1 MNVPSLRV
9 SSKRPKFI
17 PLRTCSPPNLG
28 SMGGRCFCC
37 CQVLRSVEA
46 APSGAGFVAPAGRGR
61 RKGAIAAAPPSI
73 GRGVAALPPGIGELV
88 PSHTGC
94 PFCFLAAAT
103 VSSRGLV
110 QTFREGSCVGGT
122 GFHGARCLPA
132 APRPP
137 PIRPSF
143 LTEEPE

>member
-1 MNVPSLRV
+1 M

-94 PFCFLAAAT
+94 PFCFLAACDEQFSEAGSIVPRAPVHRWNW
-103 VSSRGLV
+103 VSRRAVPARG
-110 QTFREGSCVGGT
+110 S
-122 GFHGARCLPA
+122 A
-132 APRPP
+132 A
-137 PIRPSF
+137 SAHSS
-143 LTEEPE
+143 

>member
-1 MNVPSLRV
+1 M

-17 PLRTCSPPNLG
+17 PLRTCSPLNLG

-94 PFCFLAAAT
+94 PFCFLAAYDDQSSETGSDVPRAPVYRWNW
-103 VSSRGLV
+103 VSRRAVPARG
-110 QTFREGSCVGGT
+110 S
-122 GFHGARCLPA
+122 A
-132 APRPP
+132 A
-137 PIRPSF
+137 SAHSS
-143 LTEEPE
+143 

>member
-17 PLRTCSPPNLG
+17 PLRTCSPLNLG

-73 GRGVAALPPGIGELV
+73 GRGVAVLPD
-88 PSHTGC
+88 
-94 PFCFLAAAT
+94 
-103 VSSRGLV
+103 
-110 QTFREGSCVGGT
+110 
-122 GFHGARCLPA
+122 
-132 APRPP
+132 
-137 PIRPSF
+137 
-143 LTEEPE
+143 

>member
-1 MNVPSLRV
+1 M

-17 PLRTCSPPNLG
+17 PLRTCSPLNLG

-73 GRGVAALPPGIGELV
+73 GRGVAALPPGIGELRV
-88 PSHTGC
+88 PCAGGL
-94 PFCFLAAAT
+94 PFLFFSGLRRSVLGSWSDVSRAVVHRWNWVSRRAVPARGSAASAH
-103 VSSRGLV
+103 SS
-110 QTFREGSCVGGT
+110 
-122 GFHGARCLPA
+122 
-132 APRPP
+132 
-137 PIRPSF
+137 
-143 LTEEPE
+143 

>member
-1 MNVPSLRV
+1 M

-17 PLRTCSPPNLG
+17 PLRTCSPLNLG

-73 GRGVAALPPGIGELV
+73 GRGVAALPDWKLGHA
-88 PSHTGC
+88 PSSLGC
-94 PFCFLAAAT
+94 PFLFFSGLRRSVLRGRFGRPEGPRASVDLGFTARGACPRL
-103 VSSRGLV
+103 RGL
-110 QTFREGSCVGGT
+110 
-122 GFHGARCLPA
+122 
-132 APRPP
+132 RPFVLA
-137 PIRPSF
+137 S
-143 LTEEPE
+143 